1 MAPQPQER
9 TPLKDA
15 ARVYADR
22 TSAAIVR
29 LIATCNSRVPTP
41 HTPQRPQTWTSWR
54 ALTHH
59 AHHRGPEALCGV
71 ACAACVPQMG
81 ESWNHRYGSPLIT
94 PESTSGAALEAAFK
108 ARRNASPAAS
118 AVRPQRLTKSAR
130 TTSSRTP
137 WTGLRTSRASRASLW
152 SVQSARDRNKGGMK
166 TQSPLSMNR
175 SETREARN
183 TRTPTPVPFHLPFFD
198 PEHHCLVMGVLP
210 PPQHERAPTAPHGF
224 VDMARH
230 EPSD

>member
-1 MAPQPQER
+1 MAVRWVPTPKTRRKRSFSATLITTTNLGPKWIAIFNVPNDFSDRSPRGHAVAPQPQER

-29 LIATCNSRVPTP
+29 LIATCNSRVQTP

-118 AVRPQRLTKSAR
+118 AVRP
-130 TTSSRTP
+130 
-137 WTGLRTSRASRASLW
+137 
-152 SVQSARDRNKGGMK
+152 
-166 TQSPLSMNR
+166 
-175 SETREARN
+175 
-183 TRTPTPVPFHLPFFD
+183 
-198 PEHHCLVMGVLP
+198 
-210 PPQHERAPTAPHGF
+210 
-224 VDMARH
+224 
-230 EPSD
+230 